1 MTAKTLAR
9 LALRPKI
16 FHTLTGLTP
25 PQFISLLA
33 RLRPQWEAAEL
44 RRKSR
49 KKRRR
54 AVGAGPKPKL
64 DLSGDLFMTLLFYR
78 TYVGQVFLGVVMGL
92 DDSNVSRRIRRLEP
106 SLQKVFRIPE
116 RRVDLTQDE
125 MWELIVDATE
135 QPTERRKG
143 TKFSGKKYQ
152 QTIKTQLHITRQG
165 IIKAVSKSTT
175 GNTHDKRLYDQSQTW
190 ARGPDSQPTHI
201 KKHADL
207 GYVGTAC
214 AVPIKKPRSCPLMM
228 HEKYHNRQRAKK
240 RIAVEHEIAHLK
252 QFQVLSQRFRH
263 RPGRYNLIFR
273 NIAGLRNFI
282 RTS

>member
-1 MTAKTLAR
+1 MTAKKLAR

-25 PQFISLLA
+25 PQFITLLA
-33 RLRPQWEAAEL
+33 RLRPHWEAAEYT
-44 RRKSR
+44 RKNHRQR
-49 KKRRR
+49 KR
-54 AVGAGPKPKL
+54 AVGAGAKPKL

-116 RRVDLTQDE
+116 RRVDLSQE
-125 MWELIVDATE
+125 EILALIVDATE
-135 QPTERRKG
+135 QETERRKG
-143 TKFSGKKYQ
+143 TRFSGKKYR
-152 QTIKTQLHITRQG
+152 QTIKTQIHITPDG
-165 IIKAVSKSTT
+165 FIKAVSKSTT

-190 ARGPDSQPTHI
+190 ARGPDGRPAHVKT
-201 KKHADL
+201 HADL
-207 GYVGTAC
+207 GYIGTAC
-214 AVPIKKPRSCPLMM
+214 VTPCKKPRSRPLMM
-228 HEKYHNRQRAKK
+228 HELYVNKQLAPK
-240 RIAVEHEIAHLK
+240 RIGVEHAIAHLK

-263 RPGRYNLIFR
+263 QPNRYNLMFR
-273 NIAGLRNFI
+273 NVAGLRNFI